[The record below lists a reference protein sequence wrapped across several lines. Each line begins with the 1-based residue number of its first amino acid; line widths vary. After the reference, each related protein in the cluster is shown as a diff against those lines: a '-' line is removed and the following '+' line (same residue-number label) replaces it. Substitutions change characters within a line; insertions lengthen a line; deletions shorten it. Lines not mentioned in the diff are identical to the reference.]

1 MGSMVGCWGSRDWG
15 LAGVSVAAVLSVGDI
30 SSCGLGAA
38 CSFGGLLV
46 VGPSISPCG
55 WVCSLCFHP
64 WGLAGFFSWVMGYR
78 AFTFGTMSDGT
89 GRFPL
94 LYTYLCVH

>member
-15 LAGVSVAAVLSVGDI
+15 LAGISVAVVLSVGDL
-30 SSCGLGAA
+30 SSCGTGAT

-46 VGPSISPCG
+46 VGPSISLGG

-64 WGLAGFFSWVMGYR
+64 WGVSWVFLG
-78 AFTFGTMSDGT
+78 DGI
-89 GRFPL
+89 
-94 LYTYLCVH
+94 